1 LKDTVFE
8 KGGEPSVASLRDLKT
23 KITSTKKTRQITK
36 AMEMVSAA
44 NLNRSQMQAQSYKS
58 YMDKLRGVVGH
69 IASGNK
75 GSIRHP
81 MLETRPVKKVGYI
94 VITGER
100 GLAGAYNNNA
110 FKALQG
116 LINEKKTE
124 YTGLVIGKMALKY
137 FEKRNMPIASKLIG
151 VSDQPSFEEVRALA
165 KDAVQLFESGEIDEL
180 HIIFSHFVNA
190 ISQKVQTVQ
199 LLPLTD
205 IDEVVDHKTS
215 YEYEPSA
222 NEVLET
228 LLPQYIEGYI
238 YGALLD
244 AKASEHAAR
253 MTAMKSSTDNASE
266 MIEKYTLQY
275 NRARQSAI
283 TQEISEIVGGAN
295 ALQ

>member
-1 LKDTVFE
+1 M
-8 KGGEPSVASLRDLKT
+8 ASLRDLKT

-36 AMEMVSAA
+36 AMQMVSAA
-44 NLNRSQMQAQSYKS
+44 NLNRSQMQAQAYES
-58 YMDKLRGVVGH
+58 YMDKLRSVVGN
-69 IASGNK
+69 IAAGNH

-100 GLAGAYNNNA
+100 GLAGAYNNNV

-116 LINEKKTE
+116 LINNNNQD
-124 YTGLVIGKMALKY
+124 YTGLVIGKMGLKY
-137 FEKRNMPIASKLIG
+137 FEKRNMPIASKLIS
-151 VSDQPSFEEVRALA
+151 VPDQPSFENVKSLT
-165 KDAVQLFESGEIDEL
+165 KDAVRLFENQEIDEL
-180 HIIFSHFVNA
+180 HIIYNHFVSA
-190 ISQKVQTVQ
+190 ISQQIRTVQ
-199 LLPLTD
+199 LLPLSD
-205 IDEVVDHKTS
+205 IGDGADTTTS
-215 YEYEPSA
+215 YEYEPDA

-244 AKASEHAAR
+244 AKAAEHAAR
-253 MTAMKSSTDNASE
+253 MSAMKSSTDNASD
-266 MIEKYTLQY
+266 MIERYTLQY